1 MKLVRPLVF
10 AGALALLAGCAGFPP
25 RSETPV
31 TDEQIAS
38 LPVGIE
44 REQLLQ
50 FLGPPA
56 EEAAYKN
63 LDESVMSW
71 RLVEPGNQRWLF
83 NAHFDPS
90 GRVTHYSRTLDP
102 AANLGGRGSRF

>member
-1 MKLVRPLVF
+1 MKF
-10 AGALALLAGCAGFPP
+10 ALLLLFSLALLGGCASFPLH
-25 RSETPV
+25 SEVPV
-31 TDEQIAS
+31 THEQIDS
-38 LPVGIE
+38 LPVGIA

-56 EEAAYKN
+56 EEAGYKN
-63 LDESVMSW
+63 LEETVMSW

-90 GRVTHYSRTLDP
+90 GSVTHYSRTLDP
-102 AANLGGRGSRF
+102 AANFGGRGRR

>member
-1 MKLVRPLVF
+1 MKFAHSLVF
-10 AGALALLAGCAGFPP
+10 VGTLAVFGGCAAFPP
-25 RSETPV
+25 RSEVPV
-31 TDEQIAS
+31 SDEQVAS
-38 LPVGIE
+38 LPVGID
-44 REQLLQ
+44 RAQLVQ

-56 EEAAYKN
+56 DEAAYRN

-90 GRVTHYSRTLDP
+90 GHVTHYSRTLDP